1 MNPVLDAM
9 LRTGETRG
17 ADGASHR
24 LHSHVSRNE
33 CEFIERLIAGDASI
47 RRTLE
52 VGCGY
57 GVSALAICGAT
68 RGRDGAAHTM
78 IDPNQSTEWHD
89 AGVAALRRAGLDR
102 FELIAEPSEFALPR
116 LAQSA
121 PGAYD
126 FVFIDGWHTFDHT
139 LLDIFYADRLV
150 RAGGYIV
157 IDDATMASV
166 SKAVS
171 CLATFPGY
179 EPAGSAEDGA
189 ATASRTLARA
199 LMRTLPRFTREW
211 LLPRAIAGRLD
222 RARQP
227 SMVAFRKVR
236 EEARDWS
243 WFRDF

>member
-1 MNPVLDAM
+1 MNPLLEAM
-9 LRTGETRG
+9 LRTGETRS

-24 LHSHVSRNE
+24 LHSHISRGE
-33 CEFIERLIAGDASI
+33 CEFVERLIAGDACI

-57 GVSALAICGAT
+57 GVSSLAICGAT
-68 RGRDGAAHTM
+68 RDRDGAAHTI

-89 AGVAALRRAGLDR
+89 AGVAALRRAGLDH
-102 FELIAEPSEFALPR
+102 FVLIAEPSEFALPR

-121 PGAYD
+121 PGSCD
-126 FVFIDGWHTFDHT
+126 LVFIDGWHTFDHT

-150 RAGGYIV
+150 RVGGYIV
-157 IDDATMASV
+157 IDDVTMASV

-179 EPAGSAEDGA
+179 EAAGCAEDAA

-199 LMRTLPRFTREW
+199 LMRALPRFTRQW

-227 SMVAFRKVR
+227 SMVAFRKAR
-236 EEARDWS
+236 EAARHWS
-243 WFRDF
+243 WFKDF